1 MAFKIKSKKSKVEVQ
16 QQQEVVATDK
26 NSISFDKIVEKSQNT
41 KLGYTFLRIDKDI
54 VDRIYDSKYF
64 DTDIANSI
72 PNIVNLAHNSDK
84 RFIVDNNR
92 KQSKGKLVNVK
103 LNDDFFKM
111 FNDKKRD
118 QLFTISLNNYVN
130 QLIEW
135 QFNGNPQV
143 EEVSEVLSYEEQL
156 NRVAVHATSLILATK
171 GLKKSELVKMLE
183 MPVSTISRLKTFK
196 LNATSR
202 YIDKLNSVFDDLTID
217 VAKNRVILIN
227 DGEESIYNF
236 NKFLNYKPSHN
247 A

>member
-16 QQQEVVATDK
+16 QQQEVVANDK

-84 RFIVDNNR
+84 RFIVDNDR

>member
-16 QQQEVVATDK
+16 QQEVVATEKD
-26 NSISFDKIVEKSQNT
+26 SISFDKIVEKSQNT
-41 KLGYTFLRIDKDI
+41 KSGYTFIRLDEDMVKE
-54 VDRIYDSKYF
+54 IYESDSF
-64 DTDIANSI
+64 DTDIAKTTS
-72 PNIVNLAHNSDK
+72 NIITTAHSSDK
-84 RFIVDNNR
+84 RFIVDNDR

-111 FNDKKRD
+111 FNDKKRE

-135 QFNGNPQV
+135 QLNGNPEV
-143 EEVSEVLSYEEQL
+143 EEVSEVLNYEEQL
-156 NRVAVHATSLILATK
+156 NRVALHATSLILATK
-171 GLKKSELVKMLE
+171 GLKKSDLVKMLE
-183 MPVSTISRLKTFK
+183 MPVSTISRLKSFK
-196 LNATSR
+196 LAATIR
-202 YIDKLNSVFDDLTID
+202 YIEKLNFVFDDLTID
-217 VAKNRVILIN
+217 LVKNRVVLVN

>member
-1 MAFKIKSKKSKVEVQ
+1 MAFKIKSKKSKAEVQ
-16 QQQEVVATDK
+16 QQQEVVATEK

-84 RFIVDNNR
+84 RFIVDNDR

-111 FNDKKRD
+111 FNDKKRE

-135 QFNGNPQV
+135 QLNGNPQV

-156 NRVAVHATSLILATK
+156 NRVAQHATSLILATK

-183 MPVSTISRLKTFK
+183 MPVSTIARLKTFK
-196 LNATSR
+196 INATSK
-202 YIDKLNSVFDDLTID
+202 YIERLNSVFDDLTID
-217 VAKNRVILIN
+217 VAKNRVVLVN

-236 NKFLNYKPSHN
+236 NKFLNYKPTHN

>member
-16 QQQEVVATDK
+16 QQEVVATEK
-26 NSISFDKIVEKSQNT
+26 VSISFDKIVEKSQTT
-41 KLGYTFLRIDKDI
+41 KLGYTFLRINKDI
-54 VDRIYDSKYF
+54 VDRIYDSEYF

-84 RFIVDNNR
+84 RFIVDNDR
-92 KQSKGKLVNVK
+92 KQSKGKIVNIK
-103 LNDDFFKM
+103 LNDDFLKM

-118 QLFTISLNNYVN
+118 QLFTVSLNNYVN
-130 QLIEW
+130 QLVEW
-135 QFNGNPQV
+135 ELNGNPES
-143 EEVSEVLSYEEQL
+143 EEVSEVLTYEEQL
-156 NRVAVHATSLILATK
+156 NRVALHATSLILTTK

-202 YIDKLNSVFDDLTID
+202 YIAKLNSVFYDLTID

-227 DGEESIYNF
+227 DGVESIYNF

>member
-1 MAFKIKSKKSKVEVQ
+1 MAFKIKSKKSKVEM
-16 QQQEVVATDK
+16 QQQEVVATEK
-26 NSISFDKIVEKSQNT
+26 VSISFDKIVEQSQNT

-72 PNIVNLAHNSDK
+72 PNIVNVAHNSDK
-84 RFIVDNNR
+84 RFIVDNDR

-135 QFNGNPQV
+135 ELNGNPEV

-156 NRVAVHATSLILATK
+156 NRVAVHATSLVLATK
-171 GLKKSELVKMLE
+171 GLKKSELVKILK

-202 YIDKLNSVFDDLTID
+202 YIERLNSVFDDLKID
-217 VAKNRVILIN
+217 VAKNRVVLIN

>member
-1 MAFKIKSKKSKVEVQ
+1 MAFKIKSKKNKVEM
-16 QQQEVVATDK
+16 QQQEVVATEKD
-26 NSISFDKIVEKSQNT
+26 SLSFDKIVEKSQNT

-54 VDRIYDSKYF
+54 VDRIYDSEYF

-84 RFIVDNNR
+84 RFIVNNDR
-92 KQSKGKLVNVK
+92 KQSKGKIVNIK
-103 LNDDFFKM
+103 LSDDFLKM
-111 FNDKKRD
+111 FNDKKRE

-130 QLIEW
+130 QLVEW
-135 QFNGNPQV
+135 ELNGNPEV
-143 EEVSEVLSYEEQL
+143 EEVSEILTYEEQL
-156 NRVAVHATSLILATK
+156 SRVAQHATSLILATK

-217 VAKNRVILIN
+217 VAKNRVVLVN

>member
-1 MAFKIKSKKSKVEVQ
+1 MAFKIKSKKSKAEV
-16 QQQEVVATDK
+16 QQQEVVATEK
-26 NSISFDKIVEKSQNT
+26 NSISFDKIVEKNQSTQS
-41 KLGYTFLRIDKDI
+41 GYTFIRLSEEI
-54 VDRIYDSKYF
+54 VKRIYENDCF
-64 DTDIANSI
+64 DTDIAKTTS
-72 PNIVNLAHNSDK
+72 NIITTAHNSDK
-84 RFIVDNNR
+84 RFIVDNDK

-103 LNDDFFKM
+103 LNDDFFKI
-111 FNDKKRD
+111 FNDKKRE

-135 QFNGNPQV
+135 ELNSNPQV

-156 NRVAVHATSLILATK
+156 NRVAVHATSLVLATK

-202 YIDKLNSVFDDLTID
+202 YIEKLNFVFDDLTID
-217 VAKNRVILIN
+217 LVKNRVVLVN

-236 NKFLNYKPSHN
+236 NKFLNYKPTHN

>member
-1 MAFKIKSKKSKVEVQ
+1 
-16 QQQEVVATDK
+16 
-26 NSISFDKIVEKSQNT
+26 
-41 KLGYTFLRIDKDI
+41 
-54 VDRIYDSKYF
+54 
-64 DTDIANSI
+64 
-72 PNIVNLAHNSDK
+72 
-84 RFIVDNNR
+84 
-92 KQSKGKLVNVK
+92 
-103 LNDDFFKM
+103 M
-111 FNDKKRD
+111 FNDKKRE

-135 QFNGNPQV
+135 ELNGNPEV
-143 EEVSEVLSYEEQL
+143 EEVSEVLTYEGQL
-156 NRVAVHATSLILATK
+156 NRVALHATSLILATK

-236 NKFLNYKPSHN
+236 NKFVNYKPSHN

>member
-16 QQQEVVATDK
+16 QQEVVATKKD
-26 NSISFDKIVEKSQNT
+26 SVSFDKIVEKSQNT
-41 KLGYTFLRIDKDI
+41 KSDYTFIRLREGLVKE
-54 VDRIYDSKYF
+54 IYESDYF
-64 DTDIANSI
+64 DSDIAKSTSDI
-72 PNIVNLAHNSDK
+72 ITTAHNSDK
-84 RFIVDNNR
+84 KFVVDNNR

-111 FNDKKRD
+111 FNDKKRE

-135 QFNGNPQV
+135 QFNGNP
-143 EEVSEVLSYEEQL
+143 ESEVVSKVLTYEEQL
-156 NRVAVHATSLILATK
+156 NRVAQHATSLILATK

-183 MPVSTISRLKTFK
+183 MPVATISRLKTFK

-202 YIDKLNSVFDDLTID
+202 YIEKLNSAFDDLTID
-217 VAKNRVILIN
+217 VAKNRVVLIN